1 MEARIPDFSEIIK
14 AQKRLRGIIK
24 VTPVERSKSFSD
36 ILGCNM
42 FLKLENMQSTGSFKI
57 RGAYNKISTLSE
69 SERLAGVVCA
79 SAGNHAQGVAYSAT
93 KLGVKSTIFMPHTTP
108 PLKVIAT
115 KAYGA
120 NVMFSGN
127 SYDDA
132 YVAAKAYVEG
142 HEATY
147 IHAFNDPYII
157 AGQGTIGLEIID
169 QLEGVEAILVPI
181 GGGGLISGIAIA
193 VKNINPDIKII
204 GIEAE
209 GAQSM
214 HDSLAKGELV
224 DLTSSGTIADGIAVK
239 CPGDIT
245 LATAQKYVD
254 EVVVVNDSE
263 IAHALYLLLQRAKV
277 LAEPSAVVG
286 LAALMS
292 GKLSLAG
299 KNVVALISGGN
310 INMGLLE
317 QIIEKG
323 MMDEGLRNRLQV
335 LIPDRS
341 GELKRVISIL
351 ESSRVNIYDIV
362 HERSVIQVP
371 VGYVQV
377 TITFNAQEYGQLEKI
392 CDTLKS
398 EGMQYNVIQ

>member
-1 MEARIPDFSEIIK
+1 MGVQIPDFAEVIK
-14 AQKRLRGIIK
+14 AQKRLCGITK
-24 VTPVERSKSFSD
+24 VTSVERSKSFSD
-36 ILGCNM
+36 IIGCNI
-42 FLKLENMQSTGSFKI
+42 FLKLENLQSTGSFKI
-57 RGAYNKISTLSE
+57 RGAYNKISMLSE
-69 SERLAGVVCA
+69 SERQAGVVCA

-93 KLGVKSTIFMPHTTP
+93 KLGVKSTIFMPLSTP

-120 NVMFSGN
+120 NVMLSGN

-132 YVAAKAYVEG
+132 YEAAKAYAE
-142 HEATY
+142 ENKATY

-157 AGQGTIGLEIID
+157 AGQGTIGLEILD
-169 QLEGVEAILVPI
+169 QLEGVEAILVPV

-193 VKNINPDIKII
+193 VKNIKPEIKVI
-204 GIEAE
+204 GIEAD

-214 HDSLAKGELV
+214 HESLAKGELV
-224 DLTSSGTIADGIAVK
+224 NLTSSGTIADGIAVK
-239 CPGDIT
+239 KPGDIT

-254 EVVVVNDSE
+254 DVIVVNDSE

-277 LAEPSAVVG
+277 LAEPSGVVG

-292 GKLSLAG
+292 GKLSLPG
-299 KNVVALISGGN
+299 KNVVSVISGGN
-310 INMGLLE
+310 INMGLFE

-341 GELKRVISIL
+341 GELKKVISIL

-392 CDTLKS
+392 CSQLK
-398 EGMQYNVIQ
+398 ENGMQYNVIQ